1 MTTESDCARVRELL
15 PELAL
20 GIAAGEERAW
30 ALEHLAACPS
40 CRRALGDLTEVADE
54 LLALGPVREP
64 PVGFE
69 SRVIGRLFEARPR
82 RWRWLAAAA
91 AAVLVLGAAGGVY
104 LATRA
109 DRELAD
115 RYRQTL
121 AVANGEYFSAAPLV
135 DGRRRRGGHV
145 FGYQGST
152 SWIFIVVSDPAR
164 SGVYRI
170 VATTEEGDRHRLGDM
185 NVSHGSGS
193 WGSVVPVDYHDLE
206 VLSLAPRGG
215 PGSDRLAANL

>member
-20 GIAAGEERAW
+20 GIATGEERAW

-40 CRRALGDLTEVADE
+40 CRRALGELTEVADE

-82 RWRWLAAAA
+82 RGRLVAAAA
-91 AAVLVLGAAGGVY
+91 VAVLVLGAAGGVY

-135 DGRRRRGGHV
+135 DERRRLGGHV
-145 FGYQGST
+145 FGYQGSP
-152 SWIFIVVSDPAR
+152 SWIFIVVSDAAR
-164 SGVYRI
+164 AGVYRI
-170 VATTEEGDRHRLGDM
+170 VATTEEGDRHKLGDM
-185 NVSHGSGS
+185 NVSEGSGS

-206 VLSLAPRGG
+206 VLSLARRGG
-215 PGSDRLAANL
+215 READRLAANL

>member
-1 MTTESDCARVRELL
+1 MTTESDCARVRELV

-20 GIAAGEERAW
+20 GIATGEERAW

-40 CRRALGDLTEVADE
+40 CRRALGELTEVADE
-54 LLALGPVREP
+54 LLALGSVREP

-69 SRVIGRLFEARPR
+69 SRVIGRLFEPRPR
-82 RWRWLAAAA
+82 RWRWVAA
-91 AAVLVLGAAGGVY
+91 AAVAVLALGAAGGVY

-135 DGRRRRGGHV
+135 DTRRRPGGHV
-145 FGYQGST
+145 FGYQGSP
-152 SWIFIVVSDPAR
+152 SWIFIVVSDAAR
-164 SGVYRI
+164 AGVYRI
-170 VATTEEGDRHRLGDM
+170 VVTTEEGDRHKLGDM
-185 NVSHGSGS
+185 NVAGGSGS

-215 PGSDRLAANL
+215 PRSDRLAANL